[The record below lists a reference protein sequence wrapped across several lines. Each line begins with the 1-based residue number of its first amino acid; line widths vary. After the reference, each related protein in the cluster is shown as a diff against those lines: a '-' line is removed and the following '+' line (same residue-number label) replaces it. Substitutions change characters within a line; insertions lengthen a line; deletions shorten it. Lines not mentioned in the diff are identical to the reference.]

1 MSLVGYRGTIM
12 TEERFWLLTSLE
24 LSGEISPEER
34 VELEQFL
41 ADHPAW
47 RLRFNQLQST
57 WQQRPASSGTR
68 SLSFNKHLQRL
79 SNHLSEDTL
88 QYESADLQAQ
98 PEPPVAEEVSLPPA
112 PVRRLYKRMF
122 WVAGIAASLVLGWF
136 FAGPLLL
143 GKDKSVSAAQ
153 NTISTKRGSKSKVQ
167 LPDGTQVWLNADS
180 RITYN
185 ENFQGSL
192 REVQLSGEAYFDVV
206 RDEER
211 PFVIHTNVI
220 DIKVLGTAFN
230 VRSYADEKNT
240 ETSLVRGSVE
250 VTLRNHPEKKFT
262 LKPNDK
268 LIINNEQAGPVAESV
283 KKDPERTTSK
293 QIVLTWGK
301 INYPSKADTVA
312 TEAMWTR
319 NKLAFDKESL
329 EEIALKIE
337 RWYDVKVVIADE
349 AMKKTEFSIIIE
361 DESLQ
366 QVMEALR
373 VAGKFHYSINKKEVT
388 IRP

>member
-1 MSLVGYRGTIM
+1 M

-34 VELEQFL
+34 AELEQFL
-41 ADHPAW
+41 ADQPAW
-47 RLRFNQLQST
+47 RLRFNQLQSA
-57 WQQRPASSGTR
+57 WQQRPSASDTR

-88 QYESADLQAQ
+88 QYESADVQVQ
-98 PEPPVAEEVSLPPA
+98 PESPAAEEVTVSPA
-112 PVRRLYKRMF
+112 PVRRLYKRMA

-136 FAGPLLL
+136 FLGPLLF
-143 GKDKSVSAAQ
+143 GKDKLAPAAQ

-211 PFVIHTNVI
+211 PFVIHTNVV

-268 LIINNEQAGPVAESV
+268 LIINNEQAGPTVASV
-283 KKDPERTTSK
+283 KKDIERTTSK

-337 RWYDVKVVIADE
+337 RWYDVKVMIADE
-349 AMKKTEFSIIIE
+349 EMKKTEFSIIIE

>member
-1 MSLVGYRGTIM
+1 M

-34 VELEQFL
+34 AELEQFL

-88 QYESADLQAQ
+88 QYESADVQPQ
-98 PEPPVAEEVSLPPA
+98 PEPATAEEMPLPRV
-112 PVRRLYKRMF
+112 PVRRLYKRLA
-122 WVAGIAASLVLGWF
+122 WVTTIAASLALGWF
-136 FAGPLLL
+136 FLGPYLP
-143 GKDKSVSAAQ
+143 GNDKSVSAAQ

-268 LIINNEQAGPVAESV
+268 LIINNEQAGPITTV
-283 KKDPERTTSK
+283 KKDIERTTSK

-349 AMKKTEFSIIIE
+349 EMRKTEFSIIIE

>member
-1 MSLVGYRGTIM
+1 M

-34 VELEQFL
+34 AELEQFL
-41 ADHPAW
+41 ADQPAW

-88 QYESADLQAQ
+88 QYESADVQAQ
-98 PEPPVAEEVSLPPA
+98 PEPLVAEEVPVSPA
-112 PVRRLYKRMF
+112 PVRRLYKRMV
-122 WVAGIAASLVLGWF
+122 WVAAIAASLVLGWF
-136 FAGPLLL
+136 FLGPMLL
-143 GKDKSVSAAQ
+143 GKDKSAPAAQ

-268 LIINNEQAGPVAESV
+268 LIINNEQAGPAVERV
-283 KKDPERTTSK
+283 KKDIERTTSK

-349 AMKKTEFSIIIE
+349 EMKKTEFSIIIE

>member
-1 MSLVGYRGTIM
+1 M

-34 VELEQFL
+34 VELERFL

-57 WQQRPASSGTR
+57 WQQRPASAGTR

-88 QYESADLQAQ
+88 QYESADAQAQ
-98 PEPPVAEEVSLPPA
+98 PETPVAEEVAVPQA
-112 PVRRLYKRMF
+112 PVRRLYKRMA

-268 LIINNEQAGPVAESV
+268 LIINNEQAAPAPESV

-312 TEAMWTR
+312 TETMWTR

-349 AMKKTEFSIIIE
+349 EMKKTEFSIIIE

>member
-1 MSLVGYRGTIM
+1 M

-112 PVRRLYKRMF
+112 PVHRLYKRMF

>member
-1 MSLVGYRGTIM
+1 M

-57 WQQRPASSGTR
+57 WRQRPASSGTR

>member
-1 MSLVGYRGTIM
+1 M

-34 VELEQFL
+34 AELEHFL
-41 ADHPAW
+41 ADHPVW

-57 WQQRPASSGTR
+57 WQQRPASSGTQ

-88 QYESADLQAQ
+88 QYESADIQIQ
-98 PEPPVAEEVSLPPA
+98 PETPVVEEVVSPPA
-112 PVRRLYKRMF
+112 PVRRLYKRMA
-122 WVAGIAASLVLGWF
+122 WVAGIAASLVMGWF
-136 FAGPLLL
+136 FLGPLLL
-143 GKDKSVSAAQ
+143 GRNKLVSAAQ

-230 VRSYADEKNT
+230 VRSYADEQNT